1 MIPRRSDGMLPGPH
15 QMRTTL
21 MTTRR
26 TTGRA
31 RRSTEK
37 PAPGLAKNGT
47 AGHKGVA
54 GDGQRDAP
62 AEKVT
67 GDLISREDVVRFV
80 TEHAAR
86 IAAPDVLELATE
98 SDELRAR
105 ATAVDGARFDPFR
118 AQVDEALECIDDYS
132 EGRCDQ
138 IPYYTISVLAAALF
152 YFQDPMD
159 AIPDFL
165 PEIGSIDDALVMAV
179 ATDLAGD
186 GLRRYRA
193 WKEAGEPARDPAPPR
208 KPRRATK
215 PSRD

>member
-1 MIPRRSDGMLPGPH
+1 
-15 QMRTTL
+15 

-31 RRSTEK
+31 RRSTQK
-37 PAPGLAKNGT
+37 PSRGLAKNG
-47 AGHKGVA
+47 AAASKGVA
-54 GDGQRDAP
+54 NDGHRSAP
-62 AEKVT
+62 TDKLT
-67 GDLISREDVVRFV
+67 GELISRKDVARFV

-86 IAAPDVLELATE
+86 IAAPDVLELAAG
-98 SDELRAR
+98 SDELRSRVSAIG
-105 ATAVDGARFDPFR
+105 GARFELFR
-118 AQVDEALECIDDYS
+118 AQVHDALECIDDYAG
-132 EGRCDQ
+132 GRCDQ

-165 PEIGSIDDALVMAV
+165 PKIGTIDDALVMAV

-193 WKEAGEPARDPAPPR
+193 WKEAGEPAREPAPPR
-208 KPRRATK
+208 KPRRVTK
-215 PSRD
+215 PSRG